1 MSRPVPPAQPSPVD
15 AAPEVD
21 ARGRRRAREALLADR
36 AAVARVRALRGLRVR
51 PPSALPVLLGGDRR
65 RLVLRTGLGDASE
78 D

>member
-1 MSRPVPPAQPSPVD
+1 MTRPRRDPAAVPEPREELDPRS
-15 AAPEVD
+15 
-21 ARGRRRAREALLADR
+21 RRRAREALLADR